1 MIHLPLLLVLLILAV
16 IVSVIIDRRMRA
28 RDIAQASTAEGSSSA
43 SAVQSQVSWFARLM
57 GRSNQTVTAQ
67 QFSAWSKQAF
77 ADQPLLQSWLDA
89 LPETALSALL
99 VELERFCYNLGIDL
113 QWLMAQPL
121 PAPPAKAPTKNDTLI
136 KKLNGIVLLFLQ
148 ACYQAISTRD
158 QLAAIKT
165 YQTFVQNPYDKA
177 NYAFLQSLFAQLV
190 EEKLTPG
197 ISAELFMA
205 PESDRQIYTVQVIRQ
220 TAEKNPDRFNEVLE
234 KTIRAQRETGGSN
247 RQFQTTAKRSIFSI
261 LPSSLQ
267 AKPKKSAA
275 EGATATAAAN

>member
-16 IVSVIIDRRMRA
+16 IVSVIIDRRMRT
-28 RDIAQASTAEGSSSA
+28 RDIAQASTAEGSSST

-121 PAPPAKAPTKNDTLI
+121 PAQPANAPTKNDTLI

-165 YQTFVQNPYDKA
+165 YQTFVQNPYDKT

-267 AKPKKSAA
+267 AQPKKSAA
-275 EGATATAAAN
+275 ENATATAATN